1 VSGERAVDV
10 RSIGIIGA
18 GKSGVA
24 IARRA
29 LAAGYRVHI
38 AASGPARRTG
48 LVTRV
53 LLPTAVP
60 VTAEELPAV
69 SDVIFVCVP
78 LRHWRTL
85 PTEKWEGRIVVDV
98 MNYWPPV
105 DGILPDFESAER
117 SSSEIV
123 RDGWPSSVR
132 LVKTFNHIG
141 YHDIEERARPAGV
154 PDRVALGVA
163 GDDRAAVATVAAIV
177 DDLGFDPVDI
187 GPLSTGAVLQPGRE
201 LFGVLLGRAG
211 FRAAIRRTPEHHDRD
226 PRPAAL
232 VSAAAR
238 LPSQERGTSN
248 MTSSPGVTRTAA
260 ASPAFVMLAPNEGM
274 GVCGVDGECS

>member
-1 VSGERAVDV
+1 MRVERTTGV

-29 LAAGYRVHI
+29 LDAGYRVNI

-48 LVTRV
+48 LVTRI
-53 LLPTAVP
+53 LLPAAVP
-60 VTAEELPAV
+60 VSSEDLPAV

-85 PTEKWEGRIVVDV
+85 PTEKWEDRIVVDV

-105 DGILPDFESAER
+105 DGVLPDFEATDR

-141 YHDIEERARPAGV
+141 YHDIEERARPAGAT
-154 PDRVALGVA
+154 DRVSLGVA
-163 GDDRAAVATVAAIV
+163 GDDRAAVGTVAAIV
-177 DDLGFDPVDI
+177 DALGFDPVDI
-187 GPLSTGAVLQPGRE
+187 GPLSTGAVLEPGRE
-201 LFGVLLGRAG
+201 LFGALLGHDE
-211 FRAAIRRTPEHHDRD
+211 FRTVIRRTPGHHALD
-226 PRPAAL
+226 PRPASPAP
-232 VSAAAR
+232 AR
-238 LPSQERGTSN
+238 PPGRESGTSSR
-248 MTSSPGVTRTAA
+248 TSPPGGGRRTAA
-260 ASPAFVMLAPNEGM
+260 APALTLLAPDEGT
-274 GVCGVDGECS
+274 GVCAVDGECS